1 MFQDATTNWRTE
13 TICFM
18 REMGKVT
25 TAKMMNT
32 PTSYPNKG
40 TTCECV
46 CVLDEKTFQCRED
59 QGK

>member
-1 MFQDATTNWRTE
+1 
-13 TICFM
+13 M